1 MVTQIKAEYFNR
13 KRNQQKESLGFFN
26 DFMKWIRSCFD
37 LLMVGL
43 LLTLLLSINPV
54 NPVNPVL

>member
-13 KRNQQKESLGFFN
+13 KRNQQKESLGFIN
-26 DFMKWIRSCFD
+26 DFIEWIRSCFD
-37 LLMVGL
+37 FLMVGL

-54 NPVNPVL
+54 NPVL